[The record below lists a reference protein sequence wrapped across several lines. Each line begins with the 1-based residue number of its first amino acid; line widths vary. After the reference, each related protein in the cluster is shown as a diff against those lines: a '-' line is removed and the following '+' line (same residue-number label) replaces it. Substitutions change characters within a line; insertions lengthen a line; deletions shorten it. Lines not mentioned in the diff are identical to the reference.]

1 MVFGVFA
8 ARKDS
13 HMGYVNE
20 AREAMLEQYYR
31 FLEDEQVKMSVIDNA
46 SRNAGI
52 SVDRVSAYFDYEVTN
67 LMDEESLRGLELFLG
82 KVCGVESP
90 PSWIGPSI

>member
-1 MVFGVFA
+1 
-8 ARKDS
+8 
-13 HMGYVNE
+13 
-20 AREAMLEQYYR
+20 MLEQYYR

-52 SVDRVSAYFDYEVTN
+52 SVDRVSAYFDHEVTN